1 MWLEFYRDIDA
12 RRQVQPCQRVD
23 SLRSGFKYVNQAFVS
38 PNFKMFSGVFVHMG
52 SANHTET
59 ADVSW
64 QRDWPGDTRPGPFG
78 RLYYLSSGEVQ
89 HLMVERF

>member
-1 MWLEFYRDIDA
+1 
-12 RRQVQPCQRVD
+12 
-23 SLRSGFKYVNQAFVS
+23 
-38 PNFKMFSGVFVHMG
+38 
-52 SANHTET
+52 
-59 ADVSW
+59 VSW